1 MKKRKRNIQT
11 LQEWLSLHKIEPY
24 ITEQEWLSL
33 HKIDT
38 YTTDWNYN
46 AKATKT
52 NDIRTT
58 IQGEQDKTRREDI
71 HTTDTGIRQG

>member
-1 MKKRKRNIQT
+1 MKKRKINNQT
-11 LQEWLSLHKIEPY
+11 LQEWLSLHKLAPY

-46 AKATKT
+46 VKATKT

-58 IQGEQDKTRREDI
+58 I
-71 HTTDTGIRQG
+71 

>member
-11 LQEWLSLHKIEPY
+11 LQER
-24 ITEQEWLSL
+24 LSL

-46 AKATKT
+46 VKATKT

-58 IQGEQDKTRREDI
+58 IQGE
-71 HTTDTGIRQG
+71 

>member
-11 LQEWLSLHKIEPY
+11 LQEWLLYHKIAPY

-58 IQGEQDKTRREDI
+58 IQGEQDKARREDI
-71 HTTDTGIRQG
+71 HPTDTGICQG

>member
-11 LQEWLSLHKIEPY
+11 LQEWLLYHKIAPY

-46 AKATKT
+46 VKAAKT

-58 IQGEQDKTRREDI
+58 IQGEQDETHRAHI
-71 HTTDTGIRQG
+71 HPEDTGIRQG

>member
-1 MKKRKRNIQT
+1 MEKREINVQT

-38 YTTDWNYN
+38 YTTDWNYRV
-46 AKATKT
+46 KTTKT

-58 IQGEQDKTRREDI
+58 IQGE
-71 HTTDTGIRQG
+71 

>member
-11 LQEWLSLHKIEPY
+11 L
-24 ITEQEWLSL
+24 QEWLSL

-58 IQGEQDKTRREDI
+58 IQGEQDKTHRADI
-71 HTTDTGIRQG
+71 HPEDTGIRQG